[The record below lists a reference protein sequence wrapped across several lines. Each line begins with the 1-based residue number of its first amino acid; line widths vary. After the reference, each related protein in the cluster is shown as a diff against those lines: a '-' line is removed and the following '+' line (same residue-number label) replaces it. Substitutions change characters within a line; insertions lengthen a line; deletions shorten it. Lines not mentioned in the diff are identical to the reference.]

1 MRSSILAFA
10 LLTSA
15 GTVAA
20 APSLI
25 ASTDAKGGV
34 TLEFVADSAAPV
46 NAVLIELPLV
56 SKARVKVSEQC
67 IKAPSG
73 FAALCNVDNQVFK
86 ALVYSTNPDAAIPS
100 AMLGRVELPAG
111 AISLAKSGELDGLK
125 MSGSD
130 SAAAP
135 VVGEVLSE
143 GPTGQRAASVQE
155 K

>member
-56 SKARVKVSEQC
+56 IKAKVSEQC

-111 AISLAKSGELDGLK
+111 AVSLAKSGELDGLK

-130 SAAAP
+130 SAAAS
-135 VVGEVLSE
+135 VVGEVLSQ
-143 GPTGQRAASVQE
+143 GPTGQRATSVQE